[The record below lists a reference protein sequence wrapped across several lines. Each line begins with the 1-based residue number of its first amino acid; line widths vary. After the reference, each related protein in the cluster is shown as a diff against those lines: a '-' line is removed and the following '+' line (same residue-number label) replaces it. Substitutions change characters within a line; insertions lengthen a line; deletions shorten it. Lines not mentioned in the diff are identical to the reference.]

1 VRQGLE
7 GLLLTGESGSRVASS
22 DRIRVPPKDGAAPEV
37 VREGR
42 VELPRPFGHRILSP
56 ARLPF
61 RHSRVVEAF
70 TSVNGGWGLETG
82 QIRLQ
87 PGDAWE
93 HGSLSAFPVV
103 RHHVP
108 AEAAA
113 PRFFTRQPLSVG
125 RFDSEAGEEV
135 IEPQHEEDVLED
147 ERSNNDLAS
156 HASSVMLAMLRARGG
171 TVTLPCIRC
180 SHGLCIDGPTPRQF
194 RLRRRHARRSTS
206 MDGAGEHSIAVRVSG

>member
-1 VRQGLE
+1 VSKKGVLGDPAAE
-7 GLLLTGESGSRVASS
+7 A
-22 DRIRVPPKDGAAPEV
+22 RIEHPRSEA

-70 TSVNGGWGLETG
+70 TSVNGGWGLEAG

-125 RFDSEAGEEV
+125 RFDSETGEEV
-135 IEPQHEEDVLED
+135 IEPQHEEDVLDD

-180 SHGLCIDGPTPRQF
+180 SHGLCIDGP
-194 RLRRRHARRSTS
+194 LRGSSGYAAVIPVGVSRWMRSGAFDRCTGVRVARAPADHARS
-206 MDGAGEHSIAVRVSG
+206 